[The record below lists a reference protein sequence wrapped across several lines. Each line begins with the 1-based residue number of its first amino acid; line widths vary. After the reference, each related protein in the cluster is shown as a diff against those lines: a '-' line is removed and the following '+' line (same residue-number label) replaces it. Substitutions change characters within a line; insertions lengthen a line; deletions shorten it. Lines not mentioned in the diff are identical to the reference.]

1 MVTEYAYPV
10 LGGVPE
16 HVHNLSRELAARGHE
31 VTVLTSL
38 APFGMK
44 RRARAL
50 DAENLSVHG
59 YRTLRMAASVPF
71 YGNGSVARVS
81 IGMPGLKVR
90 VTRALRGM
98 DVVHAQGLAVPTLP
112 LYSLRT
118 SLAPVRVGTFHTY
131 FERGHWGYR
140 YFLAYVRSALARTDR
155 LIAVSEPCIT
165 AMRPYFTEQDF
176 EIIPNGID
184 TDLYRPL
191 APSEARP
198 AGPPRIL
205 FVGRFDPRNALD
217 TMLDAVRILA
227 DEGRDFVLQVVGDGP
242 LRPKYHHQA
251 KALGISGRV
260 EWLGLL
266 DKERPRL
273 YREATVFAAPCV
285 LASFGVVLLEAM
297 ASDPVVCADNIG
309 FRQAI
314 RDRAR
319 GRFVPPAGRP
329 RARPRRRRLLD
340 VRRRAPTGARADGSW
355 RWSSS
360 PGPRSR
366 AGGGP
371 LPRVIE
377 AKRGTPPP
385 PPIGLRFNLRRS
397 PVELAHNLPKAIL
410 AGRCRCDAGRSPGA
424 ATPPRGATTPGPEGR
439 RPSVAAPEDADHVA
453 QSSTPTSVPP
463 SLTSRWR
470 TPSVIIRSQAAS
482 IAESGSTA
490 IGSGVM

>member
-44 RRARAL
+44 RRGRAI

-59 YRTLRMAASVPF
+59 YRTVRMGASIPF

-81 IGMPGLKVR
+81 IGLPGLKAR
-90 VTRALRGM
+90 VTRALEGM

-118 SLAPVRVGTFHTY
+118 STAPVNVGTFHTY
-131 FERGHWGYR
+131 FEDGHWGYR
-140 YFLAYVRSALARTDR
+140 YFLAYVRSTLARTDR

-184 TDLYRPL
+184 SALYRPL
-191 APSEARP
+191 EPPGARP
-198 AGPPRIL
+198 PGPPRIL
-205 FVGRFDPRNALD
+205 FVGRFDPRNGLD
-217 TMLDAVRILA
+217 VMLDAARILA
-227 DEGRDFVLQVVGDGP
+227 GEGRDFVLQVVGDGP
-242 LRPKYHHQA
+242 MRPVYHRQA
-251 KALGISGRV
+251 RTLGLEDRV

-297 ASDPVVCADNIG
+297 SSGTPVVCADNIG
-309 FRQAI
+309 FRQVI
-314 RDRAR
+314 RDGAP
-319 GRFVPPAGRP
+319 GRFVPPRDAAALAAGI
-329 RARPRRRRLLD
+329 AELLD
-340 VRRRAPTGARADGSW
+340 DPALRADWGARGREVVVERYAW
-355 RWSSS
+355 
-360 PGPRSR
+360 PII
-366 AGGGP
+366 AQ
-371 LPRVIE
+371 RVEDLYREIME
-377 AKRGTPPP
+377 SKRGTPPP
-385 PPIGLRFNLRRS
+385 PRMGLRFNLRRN
-397 PVELAHNLPKAIL
+397 PIELARNLPAAIR
-410 AGRCRCDAGRSPGA
+410 AGR
-424 ATPPRGATTPGPEGR
+424 
-439 RPSVAAPEDADHVA
+439 
-453 QSSTPTSVPP
+453 VP
-463 SLTSRWR
+463 LKR
-470 TPSVIIRSQAAS
+470 
-482 IAESGSTA
+482 
-490 IGSGVM
+490 

>member
-38 APFGMK
+38 APLGMK
-44 RRARAL
+44 RRARDL
-50 DAENLSVHG
+50 DAENLAVHG
-59 YRTLRMAASVPF
+59 YRTLRMAASMPF

-118 SLAPVRVGTFHTY
+118 SLAPVTVGTFHTY

-140 YFLAYVRSALARTDR
+140 YFLAYVKSTLARTDR

-198 AGPPRIL
+198 DGPPRIL

-217 TMLDAVRILA
+217 TMLDAARILA

-251 KALGISGRV
+251 KALGVDDRV

-273 YREATVFAAPCV
+273 YREATVFAVPCV

-297 ASDPVVCADNIG
+297 ASGTPVVCADNIG
-309 FRQAI
+309 FRQVI
-314 RDRAR
+314 RDGAP
-319 GRFVPPAGRP
+319 GRFVPPRDAAALAAGI
-329 RARPRRRRLLD
+329 AQLLD
-340 VRRRAPTGARADGSW
+340 DPATRADWGARGRELAVEQYAW
-355 RWSSS
+355 PTIAR
-360 PGPRSR
+360 
-366 AGGGP
+366 
-371 LPRVIE
+371 RVEDLYREIID
-377 AKRGTPPP
+377 AKRGAPPP
-385 PPIGLRFNLRRS
+385 PPMGLRFNLKRS
-397 PVELAHNLPKAIL
+397 PIELARNLPKAIW
-410 AGRCRCDAGRSPGA
+410 AGFRAPL
-424 ATPPRGATTPGPEGR
+424 R
-439 RPSVAAPEDADHVA
+439 RPSEPGRGDAPE
-453 QSSTPTSVPP
+453 
-463 SLTSRWR
+463 
-470 TPSVIIRSQAAS
+470 
-482 IAESGSTA
+482 G
-490 IGSGVM
+490 G